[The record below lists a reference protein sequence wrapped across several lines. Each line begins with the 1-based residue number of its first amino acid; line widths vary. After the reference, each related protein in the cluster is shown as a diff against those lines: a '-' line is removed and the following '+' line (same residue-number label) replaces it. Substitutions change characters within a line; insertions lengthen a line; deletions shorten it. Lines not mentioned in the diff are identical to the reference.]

1 MPGLYR
7 LALTFSV
14 TADGRPGHDGPVD
27 AEDQGEPIGFARRFA
42 HEIAECCSG
51 ALRGAYLH
59 GSAALGG
66 WVAERSDVD
75 ILLVADDEMDS
86 GRVRAVGE
94 LLVAEDAGCS
104 GSGLEVSLVTV
115 DAAARPRPPHAFLLH
130 GSRGADGL
138 RLVYGT
144 EVSGDPDLIMHY
156 VVCRAAGISLYGPP
170 AGELVGPVGRGA
182 VLRYLAAELDW
193 GVEHG
198 TESYVVLN
206 ACRALEFFDGGR
218 VISKVAG
225 GEAALRRGAGPA
237 ELIRRALDQQR
248 ALAPAQPPG
257 PAAIEFAREVQA
269 ALVSGAAE
277 PPGDTS

>member
-1 MPGLYR
+1 
-7 LALTFSV
+7 
-14 TADGRPGHDGPVD
+14 VD
-27 AEDQGEPIGFARRFA
+27 TEDQGEPFGFARRLA

-75 ILLVADDEMDS
+75 ILLVADDELAA

-94 LLVAEDAGCS
+94 LLAAADAGCP

-115 DAAARPRPPHAFLLH
+115 AAAARPRPPHAFLLH
-130 GSRGADGL
+130 GARDADGL

-156 VVCRAAGISLYGPP
+156 VVSREAGITLYGAP
-170 AGELVGPVGRGA
+170 ARELIGPADRGV

-193 GVEHG
+193 GIDHG
-198 TESYVVLN
+198 TESYAVLN
-206 ACRALEFFDGGR
+206 ACRALEFLDGGR
-218 VISKVAG
+218 VVSKVAG
-225 GEAALRRGAGPA
+225 GEAALRHRTGPA
-237 ELIRRALDQQR
+237 GLIRRALDQQR
-248 ALAPAQPPG
+248 ALAAARPPG
-257 PAAIEFAREVQA
+257 PEAIEFAREVQA
-269 ALVSGAAE
+269 ALVNGAAGR
-277 PPGDTS
+277 PGDSS